1 MKGRFIVNPFQELNL
16 TSADRTS
23 LVELAN
29 QCISTNLELC
39 MKYLDSKRKVD
50 PAHWKPLKEKEKLKV
65 FSERPEGVAAATAA
79 GNEPTGSGLPMILC
93 VGTKEGKLDDLMYG
107 VISEDLETM
116 RMKAS
121 YVDDFSGAAVLDSVV
136 LPTLEDPFQSLVIKW
151 MELDIPFH
159 STNLVKNRDY
169 VYLEGTGYATNSKG
183 ERMGYHLL
191 HSVNFQQTH
200 NLPNRVRGNL
210 SIIGFWRQIGAN
222 TMEMYA
228 TGVMDPVD
236 AGLVRKL
243 VVPNMAGLFLSS
255 LKYAY
260 CGQMRKLSFMLERR
274 YEESK
279 LHGAPNKKNVC
290 VTCSS
295 PITSRKIGDFGKS
308 NTRIKMKGRFIVNP
322 FQELNLTSADRT
334 SLEDL
339 ANQCITSNL
348 QFCMKYMSGSTRRV
362 DPQHWKPLKEKEKL
376 KVYTERPEGAA
387 AAAASGNEPTGSG
400 LPMIL
405 CVGTMEGKLEDL
417 LYGVISEDLE
427 TMRMKAS
434 YVEDFSGAA
443 VLDAVVLP
451 TLEDPFQS
459 LVIKWMELDIPF
471 HSTSLVKNR
480 DYVYLE
486 GTGYV
491 TNSKGERMGYH
502 LLHSVNFPQT
512 HGLPNRVRGNLSVT
526 AFWRQ
531 IGNNTMEMYAT
542 GVMDPVD
549 AGLVRRLVIP
559 NMANVFLSSLKYAY
573 CGQMRKLSFMLEKA
587 YTDSKLHG
595 APNRKTICVTCSSPI
610 TSRKLGDFGK
620 SNSTCKICF
629 GFVCHACKI
638 SRKLSFA
645 DPDLLLSQRK
655 VTFCTACISSATSVS
670 STDCARAMM
679 LKHHKVNHSSLEH
692 TVSSDD
698 NSGEYSYASAQ

>member
-1 MKGRFIVNPFQELNL
+1 MKGRFIINPFQELNL
-16 TSADRTS
+16 TA
-23 LVELAN
+23 
-29 QCISTNLELC
+29 
-39 MKYLDSKRKVD
+39 
-50 PAHWKPLKEKEKLKV
+50 
-65 FSERPEGVAAATAA
+65 
-79 GNEPTGSGLPMILC
+79 
-93 VGTKEGKLDDLMYG
+93 
-107 VISEDLETM
+107 
-116 RMKAS
+116 
-121 YVDDFSGAAVLDSVV
+121 
-136 LPTLEDPFQSLVIKW
+136 
-151 MELDIPFH
+151 
-159 STNLVKNRDY
+159 
-169 VYLEGTGYATNSKG
+169 
-183 ERMGYHLL
+183 
-191 HSVNFQQTH
+191 
-200 NLPNRVRGNL
+200 
-210 SIIGFWRQIGAN
+210 
-222 TMEMYA
+222 
-228 TGVMDPVD
+228 
-236 AGLVRKL
+236 
-243 VVPNMAGLFLSS
+243 
-255 LKYAY
+255 
-260 CGQMRKLSFMLERR
+260 
-274 YEESK
+274 
-279 LHGAPNKKNVC
+279 
-290 VTCSS
+290 
-295 PITSRKIGDFGKS
+295 
-308 NTRIKMKGRFIVNP
+308 
-322 FQELNLTSADRT
+322 ADRT

-348 QFCMKYMSGSTRRV
+348 QLCTKYMSGTTRRV

-491 TNSKGERMGYH
+491 TNSKGERLGYH

-512 HGLPNRVRGNLSVT
+512 HALPGRVRGNLSIT
-526 AFWRQ
+526 GFWRQ
-531 IGNNTMEMYAT
+531 IGPNTMEMYAT
-542 GVMDPVD
+542 GVMDPAD
-549 AGLVRRLVIP
+549 AGLIRKLVVP
-559 NMANVFLSSLKYAY
+559 NMANVFLSTLKYAY

-595 APNRKTICVTCSSPI
+595 APNKKSICVTCSSPI

-620 SNSTCKICF
+620 SNSSCKICF

-638 SRKLSFA
+638 SRKLSFV

-670 STDCARAMM
+670 AVDVARAMM
-679 LKHHKVNHSSLEH
+679 LKHQKVNHSSVERTL
-692 TVSSDD
+692 SSDD